1 MGEEL
6 KEKYV
11 FHKYL
16 YLRSSLEEI
25 SREMTISNVLFHLFY
40 CPRSIFSKNDGS
52 NCSGLFL
59 KKELEVSFEYFDNF
73 NILSYLDTDEKEIQ
87 EFDFNI
93 FWNNDQQKT
102 VINSTTKR
110 CLNTFVIQYYKQF
123 LLLILEIQFRT
134 FSNFFHSLS
143 KTFSNDKH
151 ERVLFMKISIYYIR
165 KFALYTLYNI
175 NFIELNNLFK
185 EIEYD
190 QFEFLKVVNKKYKEE
205 LKRKYED

>member
-1 MGEEL
+1 M
-6 KEKYV
+6 
-11 FHKYL
+11 
-16 YLRSSLEEI
+16 I
-25 SREMTISNVLFHLFY
+25 N
-40 CPRSIFSKNDGS
+40 
-52 NCSGLFL
+52 
-59 KKELEVSFEYFDNF
+59 KKL
-73 NILSYLDTDEKEIQ
+73 
-87 EFDFNI
+87 
-93 FWNNDQQKT
+93 
-102 VINSTTKR
+102 INSNTKR